1 MATIEMKLTAVIDG
15 EEKTISRSGTIA
27 DEAMPHFFDAY
38 REVYGKINE
47 NTDPDQP
54 DLFRDMTDEETF
66 ARYAAG
72 ISAGTLANVQSHL
85 RAVAHRQ
92 AEAAIPT
99 IEVSPVEG

>member
-15 EEKTISRSGTIA
+15 EEKTISRSGTVA
-27 DEAMPHFFDAY
+27 DEVMPHFFDAY
-38 REVYGKINE
+38 REVYGKINAG
-47 NTDPDQP
+47 TDEKPE
-54 DLFRDMTDEETF
+54 LRDMTDEETF

-99 IEVSPVEG
+99 IEVSPTEG